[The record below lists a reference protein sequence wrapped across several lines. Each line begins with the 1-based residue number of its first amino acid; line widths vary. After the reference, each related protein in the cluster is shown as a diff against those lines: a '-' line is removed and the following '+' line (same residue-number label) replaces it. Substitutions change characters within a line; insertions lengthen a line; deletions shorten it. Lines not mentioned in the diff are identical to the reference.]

1 MSTLPDFQPRAL
13 LERLVARGV
22 DFVLIGGFAVIV
34 HGHVR
39 LTRDVD
45 IAFATDPGNLEA
57 LGSLLVELDGTPAG
71 VADPVPFS
79 PDSRTLGRV
88 ELLTLDTALGRLDV
102 HARPPGAPP
111 YEALRRNAAR
121 YRLDGFFVLVASI
134 DDLLSMKRAAGRS
147 SDVADVEA
155 LEAIRALRR

>member
-13 LERLVARGV
+13 LERLVARGI

-45 IAFATDPGNLEA
+45 IAFATDPGNREA

-88 ELLTLDTALGRLDV
+88 ELLTLETALGRLDV
-102 HARPPGAPP
+102 HTRPPGAPP

-134 DDLLSMKRAAGRS
+134 DDLLSMKRAAGSS

-155 LEAIRALRR
+155 LEAIRRRQS

>member
-57 LGSLLVELDGTPAG
+57 LGSLLVELDGTPRRG
-71 VADPVPFS
+71 RRPGPVQP
-79 PDSRTLGRV
+79 
-88 ELLTLDTALGRLDV
+88 RL
-102 HARPPGAPP
+102 ANRW
-111 YEALRRNAAR
+111 AA
-121 YRLDGFFVLVASI
+121 
-134 DDLLSMKRAAGRS
+134 S
-147 SDVADVEA
+147 SC
-155 LEAIRALRR
+155 